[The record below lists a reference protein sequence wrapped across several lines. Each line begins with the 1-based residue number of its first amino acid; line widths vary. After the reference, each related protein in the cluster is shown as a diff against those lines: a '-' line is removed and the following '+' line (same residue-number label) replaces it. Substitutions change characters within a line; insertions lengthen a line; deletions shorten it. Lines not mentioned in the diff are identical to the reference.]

1 MSWLGAH
8 PTGLRRAIYKMARAL
23 QSIKHAR
30 SESPDRIRRL
40 TWPPYVSIPW
50 TPMRRPLRSFLV
62 VETLAVSMAL
72 CGAAS
77 MSACAKTP
85 PEAHSA
91 EVAPVKADQKPEQA
105 KTGDNGSAP
114 ADNTAPSGVD
124 ISKLDEFGKKVFF
137 RIANTESSVCG
148 QAESLIQSAKDP
160 KANCRRSV
168 SALRYVAR
176 LVEQGFT
183 DSE

>member
-1 MSWLGAH
+1 
-8 PTGLRRAIYKMARAL
+8 
-23 QSIKHAR
+23 
-30 SESPDRIRRL
+30 
-40 TWPPYVSIPW
+40 
-50 TPMRRPLRSFLV
+50 MRRPLRSFLV

-85 PEAHSA
+85 PEARSA
-91 EVAPVKADQKPEQA
+91 EVAPPTRTASRPRRRP
-105 KTGDNGSAP
+105 GNGSAP
-114 ADNTAPSGVD
+114 ADTTAPAGVD

-137 RIANTESSVCG
+137 RIANSESSVCG
-148 QAESLIQSAKDP
+148 QAQSLIQSAKDP
-160 KANCRRSV
+160 KAGCRRSV

-183 DSE
+183 DSEVSEALAKRYRPVPPVKVEVSEAPVKGNPSAKIT